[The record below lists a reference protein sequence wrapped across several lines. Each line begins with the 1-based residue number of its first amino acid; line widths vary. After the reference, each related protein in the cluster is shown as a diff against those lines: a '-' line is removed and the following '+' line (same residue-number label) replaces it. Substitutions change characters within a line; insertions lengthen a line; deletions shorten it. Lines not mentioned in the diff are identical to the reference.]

1 MRNEDP
7 ILAFRL
13 GLVRAGLTLIAA
25 IVAYSALDDITTDAD
40 SSFALER
47 AALAGCGVWFTVVGW
62 YLMRHGRPVLG
73 GLSLGFVAAA
83 VLAQVALGLGTVPSP
98 WQYLATV
105 GGLAWFVVLG
115 GVLAAWAWRPPNRH
129 AA

>member
-13 GLVRAGLTLIAA
+13 DLVRAGMTLIAS
-25 IVAYSALDDITTDAD
+25 IVAFLALDDITTDAD

-62 YLMRHGRPVLG
+62 HLLRHGRPVLG

-83 VLAQVALGLGTVPSP
+83 VLAQVAPGPGMV
-98 WQYLATV
+98 QYLATA
-105 GGLAWFVVLG
+105 GGLAWFVGLG
-115 GVLAAWAWRPPNRH
+115 GLLAAWAWRPPSRH